1 MAKSFSILGA
11 VVLLAVLAVGC
22 SGPEKKFG
30 RGINNIYEPIRLA
43 EMRRSV
49 EQTSF
54 ANPDEINYHTGVIRG
69 LNRTL
74 ARTGIGIY
82 EIITAPFPPYDPVFT
97 DYLSPTPKYPD
108 AYRPGLIEDSV
119 FATDTAIGFSGGDV
133 APFMPGSRF
142 RVFDN

>member
-30 RGINNIYEPIRLA
+30 RGINNIYEPVRLA

-54 ANPDEINYHTGVIRG
+54 ANPDEINYHVGVIRG
-69 LNRTL
+69 FNRTL
-74 ARTGIGIY
+74 ARTGVGIY

-108 AYRPGLIEDSV
+108 SYRPGLIEDST
-119 FATDTAIGFSGGDV
+119 FARDTAIGFSGGDI
-133 APFMPGSRF
+133 APFIPGSRF
-142 RVFDN
+142 RVFDH

>member
-11 VVLLAVLAVGC
+11 AILVATLAAGC
-22 SGPEKKFG
+22 TNAEKKFG
-30 RGINNIYEPIRLA
+30 RGINNVYEPIRLA
-43 EMRRSV
+43 EMRRSI

-54 ANPDEINYHTGVIRG
+54 SNPDELNYHTGVIRG
-69 LNRTL
+69 FNRTV

-108 AYRPGLIEDSV
+108 SYRPGLLEDSI
-119 FATDTAIGFSGGDV
+119 FATDTAIGFSGGEA
-133 APFMPGSRF
+133 APFVPGSRF